1 MARMTKEEKALEKA
15 HDATFTRLCHGVQ
28 FDIMDLGKM
37 HKEWNALVGAG
48 KSHDDAMIEVRQKY
62 RKN

>member
-15 HDATFTRLCHGVQ
+15 HHAAFKQHCSGVQ
-28 FDIMDLGKM
+28 FDIMDLNPM
-37 HKEWNALVGAG
+37 HKEWTALVKTG
-48 KSHDDAMIEVRQKY
+48 KTPDDAMIEVRQKY

>member
-15 HDATFTRLCHGVQ
+15 HDAAFSKNCSNVQ

-37 HKEWNALVGAG
+37 HKEWNSLVGAG